1 VEGPGAATPSISASG
16 PRPTRR
22 AALACPDFRRFFV
35 GQSLSSLGTWFHMLA
50 LSLLTLQLTDQA
62 APLGLIVALQWV
74 PFLLLGAHAGAL
86 LDRVDAR
93 AVLLTTNVVAAALSL
108 ALAAVAATGSL
119 GLAALGAFAL
129 AFGTVLP
136 FERPAVQVLP
146 VELVPPELASSAIG
160 LSTLTQSMARLAGP
174 ALAGLTFAVAGP
186 AWCFVIDAGSY
197 VVCAAFLLRIDRR
210 RAHRRPRN
218 PARPGQVREG
228 LAYLRD
234 HRRLRA
240 VITANALIGLLA
252 MNFLVSLTAM
262 VQITFGGDS
271 LAVGLAHTANAVGA
285 VVCGALMGGLAA
297 RVGRHLPL
305 AIVGLAGAIA
315 LLAVAPTLPLF
326 LLAGPLLGAAFVAY
340 QSAVL
345 DTVHR
350 LTRPDVYGR
359 MVSLL
364 TMGTQGTTP
373 VGSLVIGAVIDARSP
388 RAALA
393 LGSGAC
399 VGAALIVRRV
409 AAGVPAPPPPEPVE
423 PAGR

>member
-1 VEGPGAATPSISASG
+1 MRQAGSVEGPAAVTPSTAVNG
-16 PRPTRR
+16 PRPGRR
-22 AALACPDFRRFFV
+22 AALACVDFRRFFI
-35 GQSLSSLGTWFHMLA
+35 GQSISALGTWFHMLA

-93 AVLLTTNVVAAALSL
+93 AVLLATNAVAATVSL

-119 GLAALGAFAL
+119 RLPTLGAFAL
-129 AFGTVLP
+129 AFGAVLP

-146 VELVPPELASSAIG
+146 VELVPPDLASSAIG

-174 ALAGLTFAVAGP
+174 ALAGLTFAAAGP

-197 VVCAAFLLRIDRR
+197 VVCAAFLLRINGERP
-210 RAHRRPRN
+210 HRRPRRS
-218 PARPGQVREG
+218 ARPGQVREG
-228 LAYLRD
+228 LAYLRA

-252 MNFLVSLTAM
+252 VNFLISVTAM
-262 VQITFGGDS
+262 VQIAFGGDS

-285 VVCGALMGGLAA
+285 VICGALMGGLAA

-305 AIVGLAGAIA
+305 AIAGLAGAIA
-315 LLAVAPTLPLF
+315 LMAAAPTLPLF
-326 LLAGPLLGAAFVAY
+326 ILAGPLLGAAFVAY

-350 LTRPDVYGR
+350 LSRPDVYGR

-364 TMGTQGTTP
+364 TMGTLGTTP
-373 VGSLVIGAVIDARSP
+373 VGSLVIGAVIDAWSP

-399 VGAALIVRRV
+399 LAAALIVRR
-409 AAGVPAPPPPEPVE
+409 A
-423 PAGR
+423 